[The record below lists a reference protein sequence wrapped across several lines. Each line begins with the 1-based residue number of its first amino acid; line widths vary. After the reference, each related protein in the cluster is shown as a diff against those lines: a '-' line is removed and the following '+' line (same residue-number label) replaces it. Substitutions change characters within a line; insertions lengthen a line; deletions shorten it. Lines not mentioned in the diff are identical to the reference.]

1 MGIFQIKFNL
11 SLSIGYTPIITESR
25 ENVKGSDG
33 HDGHDGWTIL
43 LCGAPHRFNSNRL
56 DRVGLELF
64 CGKFTVLRGVVGVGG
79 VPVFFICSASI
90 ITIHMNLSKT

>member
-33 HDGHDGWTIL
+33 HDGHDG
-43 LCGAPHRFNSNRL
+43 
-56 DRVGLELF
+56 
-64 CGKFTVLRGVVGVGG
+64 
-79 VPVFFICSASI
+79 
-90 ITIHMNLSKT
+90 